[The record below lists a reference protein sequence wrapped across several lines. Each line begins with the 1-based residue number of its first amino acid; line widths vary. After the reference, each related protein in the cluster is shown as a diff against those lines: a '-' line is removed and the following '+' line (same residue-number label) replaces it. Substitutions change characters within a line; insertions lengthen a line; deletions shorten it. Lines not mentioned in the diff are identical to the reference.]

1 MIGQEDSKKKKGNG
15 ISKAS
20 HITMTKDD
28 FEQRSS
34 FRRKE
39 AKNHTCEKKQ
49 HPHSESGSTEED
61 GLQHLD
67 IKKQA
72 AVAALLYRKGLLN
85 SSSKNDGD
93 TE

>member
-15 ISKAS
+15 MSKVS
-20 HITMTKDD
+20 HVAMSEND

-49 HPHSESGSTEED
+49 HSDKAGDSLQEN
-61 GLQHLD
+61 GLQGLD
-67 IKKQA
+67 TKKQA
-72 AVAALLYRKGLLN
+72 AIAALLYRKGLLD
-85 SSSKNDGD
+85 SSSENDGNVK
-93 TE
+93 